1 MAEPKS
7 ESPITKKIF
16 DLYTIEALK
25 VEEVADRMGV
35 CQQRVSQVIN
45 SDTYKDLE
53 QHYLE
58 AMDENLDVQ
67 SRLKRMRARL
77 TFIDAVEGAADMTVL
92 QSGKMDPAGQR
103 AREYILKMGG
113 VDIPDDVDESAKIF
127 VINVGADTIESL
139 ADLGYRKP
147 DKMEFHDKTHAY
159 SEGEVIGK
167 GVSKERERAEH
178 TGSDPD
184 TEADDSSD

>member
-1 MAEPKS
+1 MAAPKS
-7 ESPITKKIF
+7 ESNITKQIF

-35 CQQRVSQVIN
+35 CQQRVSQVIT
-45 SDTYKDLE
+45 SDVYKDLE

-77 TFIDAVEGAADMTVL
+77 TFIDAVEGAADCTVR
-92 QSGKMDPAGQR
+92 QSIVMDPAGQR

-113 VDIPDDVDESAKIF
+113 VDIPDDVDESAKVFI
-127 VINVGADTIESL
+127 INVGADTIESL
-139 ADLGYRKP
+139 AELGYRKP

-159 SEGEVIGK
+159 NEGEVIGK
-167 GVSKERERAEH
+167 GVAKERARGER
-178 TGSDPD
+178 TGSNSNI
-184 TEADDSSD
+184 EADDSPD